1 MIYPIGSCA
10 REVWEKQ
17 QSFSSSRY
25 GRINLPVVQLCQQNG
40 YAPTSSWSNSPPI
53 VLLPLSAP
61 TACQICSADDAI
73 VLCVVSECHWF
84 APIAGSELCQ
94 SGVGLAVARR
104 ARTRPKHLDPSPDNQ
119 SFLVC
124 WWAFAQSTHP
134 CVFPLAPL
142 ESIHCP
148 WLGSDQSSSRLPQVL
163 LAGNVFVFFHE
174 WPEFISSYD
183 DGLYLM
189 NKSIMN
195 HLRFLTGSS
204 DKMNNSTI
212 SPSPDSGHSPQATP
226 LAVRLE
232 NRVNLLGLELSSI
245 VKRVKGISKCLL
257 ADRAEVTLAVVR

>member
-1 MIYPIGSCA
+1 MRTHRPMGDPSVIGSCA

-17 QSFSSSRY
+17 QSFSSSRF
-25 GRINLPVVQLCQQNG
+25 GRINLPVVQLCHQDG

-73 VLCVVSECHWF
+73 ALSVVSECHWF

-94 SGVGLAVARR
+94 SGVGLPVARR
-104 ARTRPKHLDPSPDNQ
+104 ARTRPNHLYPSSDNQ
-119 SFLVC
+119 SFLLC
-124 WWAFAQSTHP
+124 WWPFAQSTHP

-174 WPEFISSYD
+174 WPEFISSYG

-189 NKSIMN
+189 NKGIMN
-195 HLRFLTGSS
+195 HLRFLTGSAGLDEQQCHKPVPRS
-204 DKMNNSTI
+204 GPL
-212 SPSPDSGHSPQATP
+212 PSSYSLRSAIGESCEP
-226 LAVRLE
+226 LGAW
-232 NRVNLLGLELSSI
+232 
-245 VKRVKGISKCLL
+245 
-257 ADRAEVTLAVVR
+257 AVVDSKACQRYQ